1 MTKIDNNSYF
11 NIMIIMNTTSMNIS
25 LTTSLKTE
33 VENRV
38 AEGKFSNFS
47 DYIRHLIRQD
57 IQKKK
62 EEKELKELLMAGLNS
77 GISEKTV
84 VNIFS
89 ELQDYIKS
97 KA

>member
-1 MTKIDNNSYF
+1 
-11 NIMIIMNTTSMNIS
+11 MNTTSMNIS

-38 AEGKFSNFS
+38 LEGKFSNFS

-57 IQKKK
+57 IRRKE
-62 EEKELKELLMAGLNS
+62 EEKELRELLLAGLNS
-77 GISEKTV
+77 GMFEKTMV
-84 VNIFS
+84 EVFS
-89 ELQDYIKS
+89 DLKSYIKS

>member
-1 MTKIDNNSYF
+1 
-11 NIMIIMNTTSMNIS
+11 MNTTSMNIS

-38 AEGKFSNFS
+38 LEGKFSNFS

-57 IQKKK
+57 ISKRE
-62 EEKELKELLMAGLNS
+62 EEKELRELLLAGLNS
-77 GISEKTV
+77 GISEKTMV
-84 VNIFS
+84 DVFS
-89 ELQDYIKS
+89 DLKDYIKS

>member
-1 MTKIDNNSYF
+1 
-11 NIMIIMNTTSMNIS
+11 MNIS

-38 AEGKFSNFS
+38 LEGKFSNFS

-57 IQKKK
+57 ISKRE
-62 EEKELKELLMAGLNS
+62 EEKELRELLLAGLNS
-77 GISEKTV
+77 GISEKTMV
-84 VNIFS
+84 DVFS
-89 ELQDYIKS
+89 DLKDYIKS

>member
-1 MTKIDNNSYF
+1 
-11 NIMIIMNTTSMNIS
+11 MNTTSMNIS

-38 AEGKFSNFS
+38 LEGKFSNFS

-57 IQKKK
+57 IRKRE
-62 EEKELKELLMAGLNS
+62 EEKELRELLLAGLNS

-84 VNIFS
+84 AEVFS
-89 ELQDYIKS
+89 DLKDYIKS

>member
-1 MTKIDNNSYF
+1 
-11 NIMIIMNTTSMNIS
+11 MNIS
-25 LTTSLKTE
+25 LTTSLKIE

-57 IQKKK
+57 IGKKE
-62 EEKELKELLMAGLNS
+62 EEKELRELLMAGLNS
-77 GISEKTV
+77 GISEKTIV
-84 VNIFS
+84 EVFS